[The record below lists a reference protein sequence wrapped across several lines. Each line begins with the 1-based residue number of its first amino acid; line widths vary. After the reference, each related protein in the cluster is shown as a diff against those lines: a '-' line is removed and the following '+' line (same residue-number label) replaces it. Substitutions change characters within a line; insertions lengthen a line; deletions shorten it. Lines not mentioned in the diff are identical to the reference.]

1 MPLFPEF
8 MMAVESNPVP
18 HYLSGERTD
27 ELARMILTLTSE
39 LWQLKDRTLVLEQ
52 LLLDSGVLSADA
64 IDQFQPGGEFSQH
77 LLEERRALTRRV
89 MGAIAPSPERLAA
102 EMAARKAD

>member
-1 MPLFPEF
+1 
-8 MMAVESNPVP
+8 MAIEHDPTP
-18 HYLSGERTD
+18 QYLSNARTD
-27 ELARMILTLTSE
+27 DLARMILALTAE

-52 LLLDSGVLSADA
+52 LLADHGVLPAGA
-64 IDQFQPGGEFSQH
+64 IDQFQPSGAFSQA

-102 EMAARKAD
+102 ELAARKPD

>member
-1 MPLFPEF
+1 
-8 MMAVESNPVP
+8 MAVESNPVP
-18 HYLSGERTD
+18 QYLSSERSD
-27 ELARMILTLTSE
+27 DLARMILALTAE

-52 LLLDSGVLSADA
+52 LLQDHGVLPVAAVDEY
-64 IDQFQPGGEFSQH
+64 QPSGAFAQR

-102 EMAARKAD
+102 EMAARTAQ

>member
-1 MPLFPEF
+1 

-18 HYLSGERTD
+18 HYLSGARAD

-39 LWQLKDRTLVLEQ
+39 LWQLKDRTLVLEH

-64 IDQFQPGGEFSQH
+64 IDQFQPSGEFSRH

-89 MGAIAPSPERLAA
+89 MGAIGPSHERLAA